1 MAPVVLR
8 YGFSKITWP
17 EDHFRRKALENGAK
31 LCKARY
37 AYDVEEAVPCRD
49 SDTQVTA
56 KCHSQVH
63 QTSYNVTLQLSSQRV
78 ISGATCS
85 CKAGSDGACK
95 HVAAVA
101 LELNNLADATSST
114 DVPQVWGRPASK
126 PNTSKKESVE
136 ELFGEYKPLYIG
148 GKPPDEQPPSFIL
161 EHFPDLDCIMQSTL
175 KWQKEEEAMSEVRD
189 CLEDLIS
196 KAALNAD
203 LCLVKEVLNWRYS
216 LPLYTLEE
224 TVTMSANELNFFST
238 KVECTESQA
247 ELIAA
252 QTIPQAK
259 CTRWHQERACRISS
273 TVAHR
278 IICRKRS
285 FESLAEQLKK
295 TKSFYSPATEYGITM
310 EPMARKVFEK
320 KVGTRVTQV
329 GLVIHPQ
336 QPWLCASPDGL
347 FHTSK
352 GITLLEI
359 KCPYSRKDDVII
371 DPDLCES
378 FISYVV
384 YEDGCLK
391 LTRSHPYYCQVQV
404 AMYVTNTTECFFL
417 CTAASRTS

>member
-136 ELFGEYKPLYIG
+136 ELFG
-148 GKPPDEQPPSFIL
+148 
-161 EHFPDLDCIMQSTL
+161 
-175 KWQKEEEAMSEVRD
+175 
-189 CLEDLIS
+189 
-196 KAALNAD
+196 
-203 LCLVKEVLNWRYS
+203 
-216 LPLYTLEE
+216 
-224 TVTMSANELNFFST
+224 
-238 KVECTESQA
+238 
-247 ELIAA
+247 
-252 QTIPQAK
+252 
-259 CTRWHQERACRISS
+259 
-273 TVAHR
+273 
-278 IICRKRS
+278 
-285 FESLAEQLKK
+285 
-295 TKSFYSPATEYGITM
+295 GITM

-404 AMYVTNTTECFFL
+404 AIVPKTL
-417 CTAASRTS
+417 WKILDAVVS